1 MRKNVRMSD
10 AAEFIDEALRRESS
24 WIRAEQAQAR
34 LGNGLHHYGSSIGAI
49 RGTVR
54 DALRRHPRLAH
65 DEVTALSSEL
75 WEVPVF
81 ERRLAAIVLLQSKVH
96 LLANTD
102 LTRLEGFVRE
112 GRLRELVDPLAVDV
126 IGPLISRLEGQAK
139 ARAEIVMD
147 RWARERD
154 EWLCRAALMSPLRAL
169 RAGEGDWEAFVRRA
183 TVALDT
189 AREIATEAEV
199 VREAVSTVLNEVAKR
214 RPELQFPS
222 PVA

>member
-1 MRKNVRMSD
+1 MSD
-10 AAEFIDEALRRESS
+10 AARFIDEALRREGS
-24 WIRAEQAQAR
+24 WIRAEQAEAR
-34 LGNGLHHYGSSIGAI
+34 LGNGIHHYGSSIGAI

-54 DALRRHPRLAH
+54 DALRRHPGLAH

-81 ERRLAAIVLLQSKVH
+81 ERRLAAIVLLQSNVH
-96 LLANTD
+96 LLTNTD

-126 IGPLISRLEGQAK
+126 IGPLLAGLEGQART
-139 ARAEIVMD
+139 RAGSVMD
-147 RWARERD
+147 RWVREGD

-169 RAGEGDWEAFVRRA
+169 RAGGGDWEVFVGHA
-183 TVALDT
+183 TAGLDA
-189 AREIATEAEV
+189 AREMGREAEV

-222 PVA
+222 SAA

>member
-1 MRKNVRMSD
+1 MSD

-24 WIRAEQAQAR
+24 WIRAGDAQAR
-34 LGNGLHHYGSSIGAI
+34 LGNGLRHYGSSIGAI

-54 DALRRHPRLAH
+54 DTLRRYPQLKH

-75 WEVPVF
+75 WEAPVF
-81 ERRLAAIVLLQSKVH
+81 ERRFAAVVLLQSNVH
-96 LLANTD
+96 LLTNTD

-126 IGPLISRLEGQAK
+126 IGPLITGLEGQAK
-139 ARAEIVMD
+139 TRAESVMD
-147 RWARERD
+147 RWVLERD

-169 RAGEGDWEAFVRRA
+169 RAGGGDWEAFVRHA
-183 TVALDT
+183 TAGLDA
-189 AREIATEAEV
+189 AREMGREAEV
-199 VREAVSTVLNEVAKR
+199 VREAVYAVLNEVAKR

-222 PVA
+222 SPEHELFRH

>member
-1 MRKNVRMSD
+1 MSD
-10 AAEFIDEALRRESS
+10 AAEFIDGALRRESS

-34 LGNGLHHYGSSIGAI
+34 LGDGLHHYGSSIGAI

-54 DALRRHPRLAH
+54 DALRRHPGLEH

-96 LLANTD
+96 LLTNTD

-126 IGPLISRLEGQAK
+126 IGPLIAGLEGQAK
-139 ARAEIVMD
+139 TRAGSVMN
-147 RWARERD
+147 RWVRERD
-154 EWLCRAALMSPLRAL
+154 EWLCRAVLMSPLRAL
-169 RAGEGDWEAFVRRA
+169 RAGGGDWEAFVGHA
-183 TVALDT
+183 TAGLDA
-189 AREIATEAEV
+189 AREMGREAEV
-199 VREAVSTVLNEVAKR
+199 VREAVSTVLNEVAQR

-222 PVA
+222 SAA